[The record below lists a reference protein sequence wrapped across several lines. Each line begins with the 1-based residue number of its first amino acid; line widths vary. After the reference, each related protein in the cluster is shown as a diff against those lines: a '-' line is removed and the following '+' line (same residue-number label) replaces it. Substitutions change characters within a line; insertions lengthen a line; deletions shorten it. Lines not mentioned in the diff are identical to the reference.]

1 MRKADNIFYNLKER
15 KKRKMLIEIIK
26 FFIYAILI
34 VMISKYMLVKGL
46 RKLAENL
53 RLKPRTIGNIAGFA
67 TSIPE
72 LLTVTVSS
80 FKGLMGTSLYNI
92 ISSNVINFIQYGT
105 SLIINK
111 NYKVIKNKGII
122 IQNILVI
129 ITIIFPI
136 ILLKLEN
143 TLNIVIA
150 FLLIAIYV
158 IFYWI
163 SKKIHER
170 YLSDED
176 IKIEEREKEQEVKEK
191 YDNKQSFIYVGY
203 ILIAG
208 ILLYLIGDA
217 LGSVLENLSESFGI
231 AEWILGVLLGMITS
245 IPELVTFFEAQNHYK
260 EEKNKNLLGVIEATN
275 NLLTSNMLN
284 LFIIQAIGILK
295 SEAKRS

>member
-1 MRKADNIFYNLKER
+1 
-15 KKRKMLIEIIK
+15 MLIEIIK

-208 ILLYLIGDA
+208 ILLYFIGNA

-284 LFIIQAIGILK
+284 LFIIQAIGILIYVLL
-295 SEAKRS
+295 

>member
-1 MRKADNIFYNLKER
+1 
-15 KKRKMLIEIIK
+15 MLIEIIK
-26 FFIYAILI
+26 FLIYSILI
-34 VMISKYMLVKGL
+34 VMISKYMLVKAL

-53 RLKPRTIGNIAGFA
+53 KLKPRTIGNIAGIA

-72 LLTVTVSS
+72 LLTVTISS
-80 FKGLMGTSLYNI
+80 FRGLMGTSVYNI
-92 ISSNVINFIQYGT
+92 ISSNVINFIQYSV
-105 SLIINK
+105 SLIVNK
-111 NYKVIKNKGII
+111 NHKVIKNKGII

-129 ITIIFPI
+129 LTIIFPI

-143 TLNIVIA
+143 TVNIVIVLVLVA
-150 FLLIAIYV
+150 MYI

-170 YLSDED
+170 YLSYED
-176 IKIEEREKEQEVKEK
+176 IKIEEREKEQEVKER
-191 YDNKQSFIYVGY
+191 DNNKQSFIYIGY

-208 ILLYLIGDA
+208 ILLYFIGDA

-231 AEWILGVLLGMITS
+231 AESILGVLLGMITS

-260 EEKNKNLLGVIEATN
+260 KEEDKNLLGVIEATN

-284 LFIIQAIGILK
+284 LFVIQAIGILIYILI
-295 SEAKRS
+295 

>member
-1 MRKADNIFYNLKER
+1 
-15 KKRKMLIEIIK
+15 MLIEIGR
-26 FFIYAILI
+26 FFIYSILI
-34 VMISKYMLVKGL
+34 VVISKYMLVKAL

-53 RLKPRTIGNIAGFA
+53 KLKPRTIGNIAGFA

-92 ISSNVINFIQYGT
+92 ISSNVINFIQYSV

-122 IQNILVI
+122 IQNILVM

-143 TLNIVIA
+143 TLNMVIA
-150 FLLIAIYV
+150 FLLIVMYV

-176 IKIEEREKEQEVKEK
+176 VKIEEREKKQEEKEK

-203 ILIAG
+203 ILMAG
-208 ILLYLIGDA
+208 ILLYFIGDA
-217 LGSVLENLSESFGI
+217 LGSVLENLSKSFGM
-231 AEWILGVLLGMITS
+231 AEWILGILLGMITS
-245 IPELVTFFEAQNHYK
+245 VPELVTFFEAQNHYK
-260 EEKNKNLLGVIEATN
+260 KEEDKLLGVIEATN

-284 LFIIQAIGILK
+284 LFIIQAIGIIIYII
-295 SEAKRS
+295 AI

>member
-1 MRKADNIFYNLKER
+1 
-15 KKRKMLIEIIK
+15 MLIEIIK
-26 FFIYAILI
+26 FLIYSILI
-34 VMISKYMLVKGL
+34 VMISKYMLVKAL

-53 RLKPRTIGNIAGFA
+53 KLKPRTIGNIAGIA

-72 LLTVTVSS
+72 LLTVTISS
-80 FKGLMGTSLYNI
+80 FKGLMGTSVYNI
-92 ISSNVINFIQYGT
+92 ISSNVINFIQYSV
-105 SLIINK
+105 SLIVNK
-111 NYKVIKNKGII
+111 NHKVIKNKGII

-129 ITIIFPI
+129 LTIIFPI

-143 TLNIVIA
+143 TLNMVIVFILVA
-150 FLLIAIYV
+150 MYI

-170 YLSDED
+170 YLSYED

-191 YDNKQSFIYVGY
+191 YNNKQSFIYIGY

-208 ILLYLIGDA
+208 ILLYFIGDA
-217 LGSVLENLSESFGI
+217 LGNVLENLSESFGI
-231 AEWILGVLLGMITS
+231 AESILGVLLGMITS

-260 EEKNKNLLGVIEATN
+260 KEEDKNLLGVIEATN

-284 LFIIQAIGILK
+284 LFIIQAIGIVIYIIV
-295 SEAKRS
+295 S